1 MCLRFFATPRSAE
14 VDVAAEI
21 TKLKKQLESYKPLE
35 EAVLALQAHVPPPP
49 SKASKGAKKAEEEDK
64 SGRGKKGGSAAGGGA
79 SGKGGKGKG
88 KGK

>member
-1 MCLRFFATPRSAE
+1 MSPAVSDFSQ

-49 SKASKGAKKAEEEDK
+49 SKQSRPKALPKKERVRCSSCAC
-64 SGRGKKGGSAAGGGA
+64 A
-79 SGKGGKGKG
+79 
-88 KGK
+88 